1 MFNRCLSTL
10 CPVWTR
16 DRNVTPFSLRW
27 AWAWL
32 MSGLAQARHLN
43 RLAMSPVDGNWAWLE
58 GVAPSTPGDGPRTT
72 APDRLGGRDAQPAP
86 TERRPPPQRKPDFF
100 HSMEFLPV
108 PFVDGDGARMEG
120 VAPSTPGDGSS
131 TTAPGRLGGRDAQPA
146 PTERRPPPQR
156 NGDFIHGTGFL
167 SVLRLAWTCLVL
179 VGLPSVVPAETMWRS
194 AVTGQELRL
203 ESFEPIPQ
211 APAGTRVPLVLYLL
225 HLAAPRNGTVA
236 DATLIAE
243 LRAQGLRVVTV
254 DFQGHAQARVP
265 FLNRDLYGLRSAVQA
280 GTLGG
285 PQVDQARVYLVPS
298 GHRLTRDLV
307 YAREAGRTRAF
318 DLITPAAPRRAPGV
332 VLGVFLRQREPDGKR
347 VPAGLLR
354 HAARRRSGGR
364 LGRGH
369 GGPPGRRALQG
380 NRRDAGL
387 RACGRKPRCARC
399 GKEAVARGVQRP
411 DRARGF
417 LARQWHGPA
426 ARDHRGPGRS
436 SRATAK
442 RRTVDSSVQGA
453 VVLSGRFTY
462 LDLLPTDP
470 MIPRYEKAWGTAAQQ
485 PDAWRRHGALDYA
498 TQALGVPLFLSI
510 NLAESPEALHQ
521 MSVLR
526 RSLTAWNSSFVFQP
540 ESDGRGHKVPLDPA
554 VLTSLFRFLSDQLH
568 PGAFPDGAT
577 SAAPAVARPSS
588 L

>member
-1 MFNRCLSTL
+1 
-10 CPVWTR
+10 
-16 DRNVTPFSLRW
+16 
-27 AWAWL
+27 
-32 MSGLAQARHLN
+32 
-43 RLAMSPVDGNWAWLE
+43 
-58 GVAPSTPGDGPRTT
+58 
-72 APDRLGGRDAQPAP
+72 
-86 TERRPPPQRKPDFF
+86 
-100 HSMEFLPV
+100 
-108 PFVDGDGARMEG
+108 MEG

-285 PQVDQARVYLVPS
+285 PQVDLARVYLVPS

-307 YAREAGRTRAF
+307 YAREAGRTLAF

-332 VLGVFLRQREPDGKR
+332 VLEFSCDNANRMGNASLQVCSDTLIDAAASEGWAVAMADHPVAAPYKGIDAM
-347 VPAGLLR
+347 PAS
-354 HAARRRSGGR
+354 A
-364 LGRGH
+364 
-369 GGPPGRRALQG
+369 
-380 NRRDAGL
+380 L
-387 RACGRKPRCARC
+387 RAKAALRSVR
-399 GKEAVARGVQRP
+399 KEAVARGSNGRIVP
-411 DRARGF
+411 VGFSRGSGMALL
-417 LARQWHGPA
+417 LATTAGQAEFEGYGEA
-426 ARDHRGPGRS
+426 AE
-436 SRATAK
+436 
-442 RRTVDSSVQGA
+442 VDSSVQGA

-462 LDLLPTDP
+462 LDLRPTDP

-485 PDAWRRHGALDYA
+485 PDVWRRHGALDYA

-521 MSVLR
+521 MTVLR
-526 RSLTAWNSSFVFQP
+526 RTLSAWNSPFVYQP
-540 ESDGRGHKVPLDPA
+540 ESEVRGHKVPLDPA
-554 VLTSLFRFLSDQLH
+554 VLTALFQFLSDQLH
-568 PGAFPDGAT
+568 PGALPAGAP
-577 SAAPAVARPSS
+577 SAAPAMLRPSS